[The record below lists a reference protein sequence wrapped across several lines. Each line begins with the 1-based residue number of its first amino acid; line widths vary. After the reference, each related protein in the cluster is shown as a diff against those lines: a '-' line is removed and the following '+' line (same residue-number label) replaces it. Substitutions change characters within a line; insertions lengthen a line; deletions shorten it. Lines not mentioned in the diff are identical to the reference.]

1 MHLKISSQIREIIYS
16 EFISYNFVR
25 FVSVYRCL
33 SVFKQTHDH
42 ECVEGP
48 KAY

>member
-1 MHLKISSQIREIIYS
+1 MHRKISSLIREIIYS
-16 EFISYNFVR
+16 EIISYNYVR

-33 SVFKQTHDH
+33 SVLKQTHNQ
-42 ECVEGP
+42 ECIEGP